1 MLTKPTNEKFK
12 MQMQIY
18 TRKVTDKNKNRVRQN
33 KVRNQVLCS
42 DSEMMIINTTKNN
55 KDKHNPQNV
64 AYSLHIDAIAIVFS
78 KRFEAL
84 ITVLQLKGSSKIVKS
99 YKALNQM

>member
-33 KVRNQVLCS
+33 KVRNKVLTYHAV
-42 DSEMMIINTTKNN
+42 IQK
-55 KDKHNPQNV
+55 
-64 AYSLHIDAIAIVFS
+64 
-78 KRFEAL
+78 
-84 ITVLQLKGSSKIVKS
+84 
-99 YKALNQM
+99 